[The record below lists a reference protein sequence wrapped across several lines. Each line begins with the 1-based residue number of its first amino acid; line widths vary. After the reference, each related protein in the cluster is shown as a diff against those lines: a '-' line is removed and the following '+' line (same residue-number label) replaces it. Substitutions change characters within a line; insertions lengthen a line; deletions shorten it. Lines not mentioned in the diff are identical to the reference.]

1 MRLVMTLKV
10 RDEADVIEDNLR
22 FHRAMG
28 VDFFVVT
35 DNGSVDGTSA
45 ILARYEAAG
54 LAHVIQEETSGL
66 RANEV
71 DWTTRMARL
80 AATEYGA
87 DWVFNNDADEFWWP
101 LTGTIKQALES
112 IPKDYGGVVSPR
124 AEYVARP
131 DGPGSF
137 AERLVVREARSSLQP
152 KVAHRGDPDVVVLSN
167 THEVASAGGGDL
179 WEALRPPGRVVHRGV
194 RGSGAEEDT
203 DVPLEDVRLVWA
215 PVHPLRIFH
224 FPLRSYKQFVHRTE
238 IFLRHGGFRDTGRF
252 RRLRIAY
259 EHGRLDEIYAGL
271 VWDDAAVEDGVREG
285 QLVRDDRLAKLLPRC
300 PDPLEGAPSGS
311 VAVELDPGALAAE
324 RAEVELDA
332 MRLMTRTQRFT
343 MLQLDKSRARIDEL
357 HQVNRELRSKL
368 GRTLGRRLL
377 KFTRRTRRRT
387 KRLKPATDEGKVV
400 EEPATDGG
408 KVAEAAGE

>member
-10 RDEADVIEDNLR
+10 RDEADIIEDNLR

-35 DNGSVDGTSA
+35 DNGSVDGTSE
-45 ILARYEAAG
+45 ILERYESAG
-54 LAHVIQEETSGL
+54 LAHVIQEPTSGL
-66 RANEV
+66 RSNEM

-80 AATEYGA
+80 AAREHGA

-101 LTGTIKQALES
+101 LTGTIKDALEA
-112 IPKDYGGVVSPR
+112 IPEQYGGVVSPR

-137 AERLVVREARSSLQP
+137 AERLVVREARSNLQP
-152 KVAHRGDPDVVVLSN
+152 KVAHRGDPNVVVLSN

-179 WEALRPPGRVVHRGV
+179 FEALRPPGRVVHRGV
-194 RGSGAEEDT
+194 RAAGDEEGGDG
-203 DVPLEDVRLVWA
+203 VGLEEVRLVWA

-224 FPLRSYKQFVHRTE
+224 FPLRSYEQFVKRTE

-259 EHGRLDEIYAGL
+259 EEGRLEEIYAGL
-271 VWDDAAVEDGVREG
+271 VWDDAAVEDGVRQGE
-285 QLVRDDRLAKLLPRC
+285 LVRDERLANLLPRC
-300 PDPLEGAPSGS
+300 PDPLERAPAGS
-311 VAVELDPGALAAE
+311 VSVELDEAALARE
-324 RAEVELDA
+324 REEVELDA

-343 MLQLDKSRARIDEL
+343 MIQLERSRARIDEL
-357 HQVNRELRSKL
+357 HEVNRELRSKL

-377 KFTRRTRRRT
+377 KLTRRRRQASRELQPT
-387 KRLKPATDEGKVV
+387 N
-400 EEPATDGG
+400 DGG
-408 KVAEAAGE
+408 EAAAGGE

>member
-35 DNGSVDGTSA
+35 DNSSVDGTTE
-45 ILARYEAAG
+45 ILERYEAAG
-54 LAHVIQEETSGL
+54 LAHVIHEETSGL

-80 AATEYGA
+80 AASEYEA

-101 LTGTIKQALES
+101 LTGTIKDALEA
-112 IPKDYGGVVSPR
+112 IPEEYGGVVSPR

-137 AERLVVREARSSLQP
+137 AERLVVREARSNLQP
-152 KVAHRGDPDVVVLSN
+152 KVAHRGDPNVVVLSN

-179 WEALRPPGRVVHRGV
+179 FEALRPPGRVVHRGV
-194 RGSGAEEDT
+194 RAADDEEGGDGVGL
-203 DVPLEDVRLVWA
+203 DEVRLVWA

-224 FPLRSYKQFVHRTE
+224 FPLRSYEQFVKRTE

-252 RRLRIAY
+252 RRLRLAY
-259 EHGRLDEIYAGL
+259 EEGRLEEIYAGL
-271 VWDDAAVEDGVREG
+271 VWDDAAVGGGGGAGGMGGG
-285 QLVRDDRLAKLLPRC
+285 QGAA
-300 PDPLEGAPSGS
+300 DPPSRRPGPPGGRPPGRGAP
-311 VAVELDPGALAAE
+311 
-324 RAEVELDA
+324 
-332 MRLMTRTQRFT
+332 
-343 MLQLDKSRARIDEL
+343 
-357 HQVNRELRSKL
+357 
-368 GRTLGRRLL
+368 GR
-377 KFTRRTRRRT
+377 
-387 KRLKPATDEGKVV
+387 PQ
-400 EEPATDGG
+400 
-408 KVAEAAGE
+408 

>member
-35 DNGSVDGTSA
+35 DNASVDGTA
-45 ILARYEAAG
+45 EILERYVAAG
-54 LAHVIQEETSGL
+54 LAHVIHEPTSGL
-66 RANEV
+66 RMNEV

-80 AATEYGA
+80 AATQYGA

-101 LTGTIKQALES
+101 LTGTIKGALES
-112 IPKDYGGVVSPR
+112 IPEDYGGVVSPR
-124 AEYVARP
+124 AEYVPRP

-137 AERLVVREARSSLQP
+137 ADRLVVREARSSLQP

-194 RGSGAEEDT
+194 RGSASEEGDEAA
-203 DVPLEDVRLVWA
+203 PLEHVRLVWA
-215 PVHPLRIFH
+215 PIHPLRIFH
-224 FPLRSYKQFVHRTE
+224 FPLRSYEQFVRRTE

-259 EHGRLDEIYAGL
+259 EQGRLDEIYAGL
-271 VWDDAAVEDGVREG
+271 VWDDAAIEDGIREG
-285 QLVRDDRLAKLLPRC
+285 QLVRDDRLARLLPSC

-311 VAVELDPGALAAE
+311 VAVELDPDALAAE

-332 MRLMTRTQRFT
+332 LRLMTRTQRFT

-357 HQVNRELRSKL
+357 HEANQKLRSKL
-368 GRTLGRRLL
+368 SRTLGRRLL
-377 KFTRRTRRRT
+377 KFTRRRRRPS
-387 KRLKPATDEGKVV
+387 KQI
-400 EEPATDGG
+400 EPGADGG
-408 KVAEAAGE
+408 KPVEARE

>member
-10 RDEADVIEDNLR
+10 RDEADIISDNLR

-35 DNGSVDGTSA
+35 DNGSVDGTSE
-45 ILARYEAAG
+45 ILDRYVSAG
-54 LAHVIQEETSGL
+54 LAHVIQEPTSGL
-66 RANEV
+66 RSNEM

-80 AATEYGA
+80 AATEYEA

-101 LTGTIKQALES
+101 LTGTIKQVLEA
-112 IPKDYGGVVSPR
+112 IPDQYGGVVAPR

-137 AERLVVREARSSLQP
+137 ADRLVVREAHSNLQP

-179 WEALRPPGRVVHRGV
+179 FEALRPPGRVVHRGV
-194 RGSGAEEDT
+194 RGTAEDEEEGGAAGAEEM
-203 DVPLEDVRLVWA
+203 RLVWA
-215 PVHPLRIFH
+215 PTHPLRIFH
-224 FPLRSYKQFVHRTE
+224 FPLRSYEQFVKRTE

-259 EHGRLDEIYAGL
+259 EEGRLDEIYAAL
-271 VWDDAAVEDGVREG
+271 VWDDEAVEDGMREG
-285 QLVRDDRLAKLLPRC
+285 KLVRDDRLAKLLPRC
-300 PDPLEGAPSGS
+300 PDPLDGGGSS
-311 VAVELDPGALAAE
+311 VAVELDPDELAAE
-324 RAEVELDA
+324 RDEVELDS
-332 MRLMTRTQRFT
+332 MRLMTRTQRFH
-343 MLQLDKSRARIDEL
+343 MIQLERSRQRIDEL
-357 HQVNRELRSKL
+357 HETNRELRSKL

-377 KFTRRTRRRT
+377 KITRRR
-387 KRLKPATDEGKVV
+387 RRGGK
-400 EEPATDGG
+400 ELEPTADGGQPTDG
-408 KVAEAAGE
+408 E